1 MAVSKRG
8 YVCIWMGKDIGQT
21 RDRGNGICSICYPP
35 NSKTV
40 GKIPTGFLSGDRRS
54 KHPPSDAVNKRQNG
68 SAHHSL
74 APPKIFSGPY
84 TLKTTNLVL

>member
-35 NSKTV
+35 NSKTS
-40 GKIPTGFLSGDRRS
+40 TFLPFVVFLLSI
-54 KHPPSDAVNKRQNG
+54 KAANTWH
-68 SAHHSL
+68 
-74 APPKIFSGPY
+74 Y
-84 TLKTTNLVL
+84 